1 MIISGWGILL
11 IFSAN
16 QAITQTL
23 APYPPFGLATLT
35 VLVVAAFL
43 MLLGIYNS
51 AVLVSTNNT
60 LRKSIRKHAL
70 ESRLLDIIG
79 HAEMEKEIQKTVTK
93 IIESQ
98 DIGELHRE
106 TGIELDGS
114 ELRRYIDVAVRE
126 VKKDDKRPSS

>member
-23 APYPPFGLATLT
+23 APYSPFGLATLT

-43 MLLGIYNS
+43 KLLGIYNS